1 MQALILAGGEGK
13 RMRHVTAHVPK
24 TLLYLPGGTLLDH
37 QLALLSG
44 FPVTHVFVIT
54 RDRHGDVIRALRGL
68 QSVTP
73 VQQKPPFTLLRAL
86 ASAEGLVT
94 EPFIVI
100 HGDNYLSHDLEY
112 LAREV
117 DCTRRG
123 SWPEAVFATAEQD
136 SHGDVAGRLAST
148 GCYVLSPRVFGL
160 LRELLDGDDLR
171 SLTAAL
177 LESGAVVR
185 AVPLRGWRANINELQ
200 DLLVVSRRMLEHWSD
215 TFHAPGAQEGYRRT
229 AGYSGVECPIWVSP
243 EARVSCSDLGASVVV
258 GPRATVRAC
267 VLRNAIVFP
276 GTEIEGESVAEGIVI
291 PTPDGPL
298 VLAPDRD
305 VDRGQESEA
314 EEEPPKLPP
323 SADEKENP
331 RQQKT
336 GKGDN
341 LHQAVD

>member
-24 TLLYLPGGTLLDH
+24 PLLYLPGGTLLEH

-54 RDRHGDVIRALRGL
+54 RHRHRDVIRALRGL

-73 VQQKPPFTLLRAL
+73 VQQKPPFTLLGAL

-94 EPFIVI
+94 EPFLVI
-100 HGDNYLSHDLEY
+100 HGDNYFSHDLEY

-117 DCTRRG
+117 DCARG
-123 SWPEAVFATAEQD
+123 DARPEAVFAVDEEG

-160 LRELLDGDDLR
+160 VRELLDRDDLR
-171 SLTAAL
+171 SLAAAL

-185 AVPLRGWRANINELQ
+185 AVALRGWRANINELE
-200 DLLVVSRRMLEHWSD
+200 DLLVVSRLVLEQWSD
-215 TFHAPGAQEGYRRT
+215 TFHTPAAQEGYRRT
-229 AGYSGVECPIWVSP
+229 TGYSGVECPIWVSP
-243 EARVSCSDLGASVVV
+243 EATVSCSDLGPSVVV
-258 GPRATVRAC
+258 GPRAAVRGC

-276 GTEIEGESVAEGIVI
+276 GTEIEGERVADGIVI

-305 VDRGQESEA
+305 VDRGQKSEA
-314 EEEPPKLPP
+314 EEEPPQLPP
-323 SADEKENP
+323 SADK
-331 RQQKT
+331 
-336 GKGDN
+336 
-341 LHQAVD
+341 

>member
-136 SHGDVAGRLAST
+136 SHGDVAGRLTST

-276 GTEIEGESVAEGIVI
+276 GTEIEGESVADGIVI

-298 VLAPDRD
+298 VL
-305 VDRGQESEA
+305 
-314 EEEPPKLPP
+314 
-323 SADEKENP
+323 
-331 RQQKT
+331 
-336 GKGDN
+336 
-341 LHQAVD
+341 

>member
-100 HGDNYLSHDLEY
+100 HGDNYFSHDLEY